1 VPFVVNFLEFI
12 LRAFVVQAKF
22 PESTNLESKIGN
34 LKSKMPPPLLEIRNL
49 SVDFNLKRGVLAAV
63 RDLSFTLSEGET
75 FGIVGETGCG
85 KSVTALSILR
95 LVPTPPAKIIQG
107 ELLFEGEDL
116 LKKSPR
122 EMERIRGRKISMI
135 FQEPMTSLNPSLT
148 VGTQIGECYQVHMG
162 HSKKVAR
169 DYTENVLALVRLPA
183 PKTLADRY
191 PHELSGGMRQR
202 VMIAMALACQPKLL
216 IADEPTTAL
225 DVTIQAQII
234 ELLKELQEKFKM
246 ALIFISHNLGVV
258 ARLCDRIGVM
268 YAGSMVELAE
278 KKTLFTRPQHPY
290 TIALLEAIP
299 RPQSR
304 RDSLKAIPGTICNLF
319 DPPPGCKFHPRCS
332 KAREI
337 CKTEPPRLEEKI
349 GKGLAACYFPGA

>member
-1 VPFVVNFLEFI
+1 MGG
-12 LRAFVVQAKF
+12 R
-22 PESTNLESKIGN
+22 
-34 LKSKMPPPLLEIRNL
+34 LLDIKNL
-49 SVDFNLKRGVLAAV
+49 SVDFHLRRGVLTAV
-63 RDLSFTLSEGET
+63 RDLSLSISEGET

-95 LVPTPPAKIIQG
+95 LVPTPPARIAQG
-107 ELLFEGEDL
+107 ELIFEGEDL
-116 LKKSPR
+116 LRKTAR
-122 EMERIRGRKISMI
+122 EMEKIRGRKISMI

-148 VGTQIGECYQVHMG
+148 VGTQIDECYQVHMG

-169 DYTENVLALVRLPA
+169 DCTENVLAMVRLPA

-202 VMIAMALACQPKLL
+202 VMIAMALACEPKLL

-234 ELLKELQEKFKM
+234 ELLKELQEKLKM

-268 YAGSMVELAE
+268 YAGSVVEQAE
-278 KKTLFTRPQHPY
+278 KKILFTRPQHPY
-290 TIALLEAIP
+290 TIALLNAIP
-299 RPQSR
+299 RPEL
-304 RDSLKAIPGTICNLF
+304 RDESLHAIPGTVCNLF
-319 DPPPGCKFHPRCS
+319 DPPPGCKFHPRCT
-332 KAREI
+332 KAQEI
-337 CKTEPPRLEEKI
+337 CRTEVPQLEEK
-349 GKGLAACYFPGA
+349 LPDSWASCHFPGA